1 MHARYAPKGLSAAS
15 TMLTETVA
23 PTGSSGS
30 GNAARM
36 ASGSLS
42 YCTVSADRS
51 SVSFGWRGHKFEFI
65 PGPSTWQGNWSL
77 PTIDGKPI
85 DIDPPFVYS
94 SPHMSAKL
102 DSDVVTASYGDYQLR
117 YDFGDDTITLIS

>member
-1 MHARYAPKGLSAAS
+1 MGWSPLLLIAGSPTEHGTLEAFAAQVEKAPL
-15 TMLTETVA
+15 
-23 PTGSSGS
+23 
-30 GNAARM
+30 
-36 ASGSLS
+36 
-42 YCTVSADRS
+42 TVSADRS
-51 SVSFGWRGHKFEFI
+51 SVSFGWRGHTFEFI

-102 DSDVVTASYGDYQLR
+102 DSDVVTAGYGDYQLR
-117 YDFGDDTITLIS
+117 YD

>member
-30 GNAARM
+30 GKAARM

-42 YCTVSADRS
+42 YCTVSAAHSAMVKGGRS
-51 SVSFGWRGHKFEFI
+51 
-65 PGPSTWQGNWSL
+65 
-77 PTIDGKPI
+77 
-85 DIDPPFVYS
+85 
-94 SPHMSAKL
+94 
-102 DSDVVTASYGDYQLR
+102 
-117 YDFGDDTITLIS
+117 